1 MKTFNTV
8 AIVVLIL
15 AVGYLFIKDSG
26 SGSSAS
32 SPANDSEV
40 AENLKGQDF
49 KGVRVAYINTDSLV
63 RKYDLHKELQEK
75 LAGRARILEQ
85 DMANKAQV
93 FQQNVELLQKQ
104 APNMS
109 EAELQAAQ
117 MDLQQ
122 SQQSLMA
129 YRDEKGAELAKE
141 QRSLDSL
148 IMDDLK
154 DIVENVKDEF
164 GLDYILSYDPNSILL
179 AANENYNITAVVVER
194 LNKKHNQGK
203 ASKEEE

>member
-1 MKTFNTV
+1 MKTFNTI
-8 AIVVLIL
+8 ASIVLLV

-26 SGSSAS
+26 NSGAIST
-32 SPANDSEV
+32 PANDGEV
-40 AENLKGQDF
+40 MENLKGQDF
-49 KGVRVAYINTDSLV
+49 KGVRIAYIDTDTLV
-63 RKYDLHKELQEK
+63 SKYDLHRELQEK
-75 LAGRARILEQ
+75 LASKARILEQ

-93 FQQNVELLQKQ
+93 FQQNVELLQQQ
-104 APNMS
+104 AGNMS

-122 SQQSLMA
+122 TQQQLMA

-179 AANENYNITAVVVER
+179 AANENYNITSVVVER
-194 LNKKHNQGK
+194 LNKKRNQGK